1 MSIAVYYFLF
11 IVSFI
16 MLIVMITRKTR
27 PNVYFLLTTVSVMIA
42 NFGYLLISVSTTVE
56 GAITS
61 SRFLYLVLVFLC
73 YFIFMSAADVCD
85 IKIPTRLMILLV
97 LLDVVMFRIAMSMG
111 MNKMYYKSV
120 ELEITDGVT
129 YMKKEYGPLH
139 WLYQAFLVG
148 YLIATFVIVV
158 KGFRNKKRVSYKYS
172 SMLFLLVLSNVVIY
186 LLKLLLHIKFDLMAV
201 ALVLSVMVLIYIQ
214 HHIDL
219 YDISNV
225 LSSSENIEQ
234 KGIILFDV
242 ELHYMGCNSSASVV
256 MPELDELN
264 LEYKVPESNTI
275 VCSTVLKWVNSFVET
290 RKDETHLLDV
300 EEKIFR
306 CGVKEYRRTVNN
318 KVRNIGYVVVIS
330 DDTAQQNYIKSLN
343 RYNEELQAKEEE
355 LRALNESLEEAVEQ
369 ARSASRAK
377 SDFMSRMSHDI
388 RTPMNGIIGMTRIA
402 SQNIGDEERLKDCL
416 NKIDK
421 SSSHLLS
428 LINDILDVSKMEA
441 GKFDVSKEPF
451 DLLEMLDDIGGVMND
466 SAANAGLTFDIDSS
480 KVTDSHVNGSE
491 LNVKRVIMN
500 LVSNS
505 VKYNK
510 KGGSVTVEVEQ
521 RGLQAEPDM
530 SEFVF
535 RIKDTGIG
543 MSEEFLQHIFEPF
556 SRENE
561 GMKATANGTGLGMT
575 IVKNLTEQMG
585 GKITVKSKVGEGS
598 EFEVVLPLEICSSS
612 VQDDKEVSEV
622 VRMDG
627 INILLAEDNDL
638 NAEIA
643 TYMLTDVGAAV
654 TRAEDG
660 SVAVEHFKNNPPG
673 TYHIILMDV
682 MMPVMD
688 GYTATKTIR
697 EMDREDAKTIPII
710 AMTANAFSEDIKKS
724 QEVGMNAH
732 IAKPIDMEKLF
743 YVVGKYVGDMEK

>member
-1 MSIAVYYFLF
+1 
-11 IVSFI
+11 
-16 MLIVMITRKTR
+16 
-27 PNVYFLLTTVSVMIA
+27 
-42 NFGYLLISVSTTVE
+42 
-56 GAITS
+56 
-61 SRFLYLVLVFLC
+61 
-73 YFIFMSAADVCD
+73 
-85 IKIPTRLMILLV
+85 
-97 LLDVVMFRIAMSMG
+97 
-111 MNKMYYKSV
+111 
-120 ELEITDGVT
+120 
-129 YMKKEYGPLH
+129 
-139 WLYQAFLVG
+139 
-148 YLIATFVIVV
+148 
-158 KGFRNKKRVSYKYS
+158 
-172 SMLFLLVLSNVVIY
+172 
-186 LLKLLLHIKFDLMAV
+186 
-201 ALVLSVMVLIYIQ
+201 
-214 HHIDL
+214 
-219 YDISNV
+219 
-225 LSSSENIEQ
+225 
-234 KGIILFDV
+234 
-242 ELHYMGCNSSASVV
+242 
-256 MPELDELN
+256 
-264 LEYKVPESNTI
+264 
-275 VCSTVLKWVNSFVET
+275 
-290 RKDETHLLDV
+290 
-300 EEKIFR
+300 
-306 CGVKEYRRTVNN
+306 
-318 KVRNIGYVVVIS
+318 
-330 DDTAQQNYIKSLN
+330 
-343 RYNEELQAKEEE
+343 
-355 LRALNESLEEAVEQ
+355 
-369 ARSASRAK
+369 
-377 SDFMSRMSHDI
+377 
-388 RTPMNGIIGMTRIA
+388 
-402 SQNIGDEERLKDCL
+402 
-416 NKIDK
+416 
-421 SSSHLLS
+421 
-428 LINDILDVSKMEA
+428 MEA

-451 DLLEMLDDIGGVMND
+451 DLLEMLDDIGVVMND

-654 TRAEDG
+654 TGAEDG